1 MPIKYVEHTMKGR
14 GSISAN
20 LGASVA
26 KGDYIAF
33 LDDDDMWEPD
43 YFEQTLNLI
52 YEKKSKI
59 VYTWFLKLQNNK
71 KTRYKELKENIDMKD
86 ILLKNPGCGISNLI
100 VHRKLFVG
108 LGGFDDYIHLSN
120 DKDFLIRALYYG
132 YEYHV
137 LKKNLVIQRKHNN
150 QQLTDINKDFLIGMK
165 RFFKKHEWM
174 VSMVYLQIKLFL
186 LNHIQNMFQY
196 QQIF

>member
-1 MPIKYVEHTMKGR
+1 
-14 GSISAN
+14 
-20 LGASVA
+20 
-26 KGDYIAF
+26 
-33 LDDDDMWEPD
+33 
-43 YFEQTLNLI
+43 
-52 YEKKSKI
+52 
-59 VYTWFLKLQNNK
+59 
-71 KTRYKELKENIDMKD
+71 MKD

-174 VSMVYLQIKLFL
+174 ATSIIKIKFWLKYWKMYLKMLKFNKSKQKF
-186 LNHIQNMFQY
+186 Y
-196 QQIF
+196 K